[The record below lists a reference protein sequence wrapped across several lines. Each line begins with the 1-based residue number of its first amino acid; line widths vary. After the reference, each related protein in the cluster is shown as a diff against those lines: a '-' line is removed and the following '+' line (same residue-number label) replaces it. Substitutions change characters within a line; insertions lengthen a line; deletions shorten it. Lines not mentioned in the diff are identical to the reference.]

1 MNRTAITLFTWPVGS
16 GGAAG
21 LQPPPNYLLKC
32 VDFVSEKGCKVKVV
46 RVKIQTRIYS
56 RKLPESIKIG
66 ISFDVILV

>member
-1 MNRTAITLFTWPVGS
+1 MNRTAITLFTRPVGS

-21 LQPPPNYLLKC
+21 LQPPNYLLKC

-46 RVKIQTRIYS
+46 RMKIQTRIYS

>member
-1 MNRTAITLFTWPVGS
+1 MNRTAITLFTRPVGS

-21 LQPPPNYLLKC
+21 LPPPNYLLKC
-32 VDFVSEKGCKVKVV
+32 VDFVSEKGCKVKVL
-46 RVKIQTRIYS
+46 RMEIQTRIYS